1 MNNKDKYI
9 IEVDALTAGDEL
21 KKSILQLPYKK
32 KKKSVYKKIIPIAAC
47 IVIAVTVALPGFLF
61 RAGNAKDAAQ
71 EVVYDAEF
79 ENAAAVQTEES
90 LNAKSE
96 SGGYYADEL
105 SPYSSVEPENVT
117 VQKDGRT
124 YTLNSELSDTV
135 KEIILSARDTAQYN
149 KKIDLSGDNGITII
163 YLESRYIYYP
173 DAGIIT
179 SDTFV
184 STLDGETK
192 NALNDILE
200 YSAD

>member
-21 KKSILQLPYKK
+21 KKAILQLPDKK

-79 ENAAAVQTEES
+79 ENAAVAQSEMS
-90 LNAKSE
+90 ANAKSE

-105 SPYSSVEPENVT
+105 SPDSSVEPENVT

-124 YTLNSELSDTV
+124 YTLNSELFDTV

-163 YLESRYIYYP
+163 YSESRYIYYP

>member
-1 MNNKDKYI
+1 MNNKVKYI

-21 KKSILQLPYKK
+21 KKAILQLPYKK
-32 KKKSVYKKIIPIAAC
+32 KKKSVYTKIIPIAAC

-96 SGGYYADEL
+96 SGGYYADGL
-105 SPYSSVEPENVT
+105 SPDSSVEPENVT

-135 KEIILSARDTAQYN
+135 KKIILSARDTAQYN

-163 YLESRYIYYP
+163 YSESRYIYYP

>member
-9 IEVDALTAGDEL
+9 IEVDALTAGDEI
-21 KKSILQLPYKK
+21 KKSILQLPDKK

-79 ENAAAVQTEES
+79 ENAAAVQNEES

-105 SPYSSVEPENVT
+105 SPDSSVEPENVT

-163 YLESRYIYYP
+163 YSESRYIYYP

-179 SDTFV
+179 SDEFV
-184 STLDGETK
+184 STLDSETK

>member
-21 KKSILQLPYKK
+21 KKSILQLPDKK

-79 ENAAAVQTEES
+79 ENAAAVQNEES

-105 SPYSSVEPENVT
+105 SPDSSVEPENVT

-163 YLESRYIYYP
+163 YSDSRYIYYP

-179 SDTFV
+179 SDEFV